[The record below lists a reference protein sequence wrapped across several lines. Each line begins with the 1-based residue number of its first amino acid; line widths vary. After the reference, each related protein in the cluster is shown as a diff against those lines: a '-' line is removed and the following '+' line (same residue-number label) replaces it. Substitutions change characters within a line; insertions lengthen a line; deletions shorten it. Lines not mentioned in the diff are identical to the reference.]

1 MPTTDK
7 PSSDEIRAAME
18 FERTFGRGLPEHK
31 IKRSTAH
38 IRTLA
43 ACVREL
49 YDALEGHVLMA
60 DAPSAI
66 EARCND
72 VLDRYRA
79 ALEGDE

>member
-1 MPTTDK
+1 M
-7 PSSDEIRAAME
+7 PSSDEIRAALKDADDSQTPHY
-18 FERTFGRGLPEHK
+18 RDDTRK
-31 IKRSTAH
+31 SA
-38 IRTLA
+38 RTLA

-79 ALEGDE
+79 ALEGGNSESR